1 MIKDCTKLLKEQ
13 EIQFEANDIIVL
25 YSDGITEAI
34 NKPQKD
40 GTEEMF

>member
-1 MIKDCTKLLKEQ
+1 MIKDISKLLKEQ
-13 EIQFEANDIIVL
+13 EIQFEENDILVL

-34 NKPQKD
+34 NQPKKD